1 MKNTKQLLSLL
12 ICAVMIV
19 TLVACNNSKTTDKAS
34 PDKEPAT
41 TSEKATT
48 PEKEATPD
56 KTTPE
61 KEATPA
67 NPTAEEITLSVAW
80 WGGDTR
86 NARVAKTLEMYS
98 AKNPQIKFSTATNNF
113 SDHGTAMSTAAASGD
128 LPDMWLISTT
138 LWMGRFVESGQ
149 LLDLRPYIESG
160 AIDVSNIPDANL
172 ESGRAADGGIYAIA
186 SGLNTPC
193 IQYNKTLLE
202 EHGIEIKNGMTIDDF
217 ISKCDEIYKKTG
229 RKTTINNPE
238 SFIEY
243 LLRADGKLLY
253 GDGKIGADSPEDLM
267 TYFNLME
274 RGRKEGW
281 LIDYETYVTK
291 GGDASTQPVVTGVS
305 WNAMWNSNQTVAL
318 QSPCPEGVILDMV
331 TWPTPNLEAS
341 GYTAGAMAWCIP
353 ANTEHPDEAV
363 ALLNWWVNSPE
374 VHEVILGE
382 LGIPVNTKVAE
393 HIIPFLDDTSA
404 RAFKYVLEEV
414 VPHSSPKNPIGGPG
428 AAEVRALI
436 DELEEMMYYGS
447 ITPKEAAERLF
458 TEGNALLAK

>member
-1 MKNTKQLLSLL
+1 MKNKKQLIALL
-12 ICAVMIV
+12 ICAVMFISL
-19 TLVACNNSKTTDKAS
+19 TACNNSQSPETKTPTTES
-34 PDKEPAT
+34 ETPS
-41 TSEKATT
+41 TSEKEPSKASSSDT
-48 PEKEATPD
+48 EQ
-56 KTTPE
+56 
-61 KEATPA
+61 
-67 NPTAEEITLSVAW
+67 EEITLSVAW

-86 NARVAKTLEMYS
+86 NTRVAKTLDMYS
-98 AKNPQIKFSTATNNF
+98 TLHPNIKFSTATNNF

-138 LWMGRFVESGQ
+138 LWMSQYVESGQ

-160 AIDVSNIPDANL
+160 AIDVSNIPEANL

-193 IQYNKTLLE
+193 IQYNKTFLE
-202 EHGIEIKNGMTIDDF
+202 KNGIAIKNGMNIEEF
-217 ISKCDEIYKKTG
+217 AEKCAEINKKTG
-229 RKTTINNPE
+229 VKTVINNPE

-253 GDGKIGADSPEDLM
+253 GDHKIGADSPDDLM

-274 RGRKEGW
+274 RGRQEGW
-281 LIDYETYVTK
+281 LIDYETYVSK
-291 GGDASTQPVVTGVS
+291 GGDASTQPIVTGVS

-318 QSPCPEGVILDMV
+318 QAPCPEGVILDMV
-331 TWPTPNLEAS
+331 TWPTPNLDAS

-353 ANTEHPDEAV
+353 ANTKHPDEAV
-363 ALLNWWVNSPE
+363 ALLNWWINTPE

-382 LGIPVNTKVAE
+382 LGIPVNTVVAE
-393 HIIPFLDDTSA
+393 HIIPLLDETSA

-414 VPHSSPKNPIGGPG
+414 VPHSSPKNPVGGPG

-447 ITPKEAAERLF
+447 ITPKAAAERLF
-458 TEGNALLAK
+458 TEGNVLLGGK